1 MMETKSSTISPT
13 EYQAIIQACRLLPK
27 PQGNYH
33 VEDFVENL
41 LLTVLDYQMQ
51 GAVVANAVRHFR
63 RHHGST
69 LQNYDALRRFL
80 AEHADDTDAALQ
92 LWGYRYSKR
101 LGQLRRLV
109 EYFGS
114 LPDPVTDQTALRRWA
129 GRPDSADF
137 GGKIKGLKRAIY
149 KWLVMR
155 VGVDTVKPDTHV
167 KRWLQMVAGRSFS
180 DDETVY
186 VLEKAARECGRKAYE
201 LDWSI
206 WEHQRGRPEIV

>member
-1 MMETKSSTISPT
+1 METNPGSISPT
-13 EYQAIIQACRLLPK
+13 EYRAILEACRQLPS

-51 GAVVANAVRHFR
+51 GAVVANALRYFRH
-63 RHHGST
+63 HHGST
-69 LQNYDALRRFL
+69 LQTYDALQRFL
-80 AEHADDTDAALQ
+80 ADYPNDTDAAVQ

-101 LGQLRRLV
+101 LGQLRRLMS
-109 EYFGS
+109 YFGG
-114 LPDPVTDQTALRRWA
+114 LPDPVTDQVALRRWA
-129 GRPDSADF
+129 SRPDSVDF

-155 VGVDTVKPDTHV
+155 IGVDTVKPDTHV
-167 KRWLQMVAGRSFS
+167 KRFLKTVAGRSFL
-180 DDETVY
+180 DDEAVN
-186 VLEKAARECGRKAYE
+186 VLEKTARECGRRAYE

-206 WEHQRGRPEIV
+206 WEHQRGRPEMV